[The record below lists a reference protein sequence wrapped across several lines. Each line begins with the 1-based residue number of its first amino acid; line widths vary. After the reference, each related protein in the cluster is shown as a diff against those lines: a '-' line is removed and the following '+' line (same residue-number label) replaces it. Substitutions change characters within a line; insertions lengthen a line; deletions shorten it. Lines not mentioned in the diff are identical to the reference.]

1 MRCSRCPTACA
12 LDRGEHPC
20 SLCHIPVA
28 FVVWAVRH
36 HLEWFIRRKD
46 PQAVEAQKSISEC
59 GQDRKLDELLDQDHS
74 QVVGLG
80 DMLEAVL
87 NRNHPKEE

>member
-1 MRCSRCPTACA
+1 M
-12 LDRGEHPC
+12 
-20 SLCHIPVA
+20 
-28 FVVWAVRH
+28 VWAVRY

-80 DMLEAVL
+80 DTLEAVL
-87 NRNHPKEE
+87 NQNRPKEE